1 MLILTRRPGESLRI
15 EPDGLVPA
23 EADPFGWFAEGPIRI
38 AVSAVHRD
46 QVRIGIQAP
55 PALKILRDEL
65 PGRPA
70 EPVPAPRRRGR
81 RWGGRSRFCGF
92 CGAGRWRASARV
104 AGLPVATVREIEG
117 GRGLVE
123 LGEIEMLARAFGVT
137 LPALLVPPG
146 GTEAERVILALLEGE
161 GVIAPGRPLLQVCA
175 EWCGAGGV
183 GASVGKRDGS
193 RCGFVG
199 LCFANPT
206 CMTLGRWCWRRG
218 VDRGQRPLPQVRVER
233 CLDGAGLAAEGV
245 AGANFKRTRR

>member
-15 EPDGLVPA
+15 EPDGLIPA

-70 EPVPAPRRRGR
+70 EPVPAPRPARQALGRKITILRILR
-81 RWGGRSRFCGF
+81 RWSVE
-92 CGAGRWRASARV
+92 SLARV
-104 AGLPVATVREIEG
+104 AGLPAGTVREIEG

-123 LGEIEMLARAFGVT
+123 LGEIEMLARAFGIT

-146 GTEAERVILALLEGE
+146 GTEAERVMLALLEGE
-161 GVIAPGRPLLQVCA
+161 G
-175 EWCGAGGV
+175 
-183 GASVGKRDGS
+183 
-193 RCGFVG
+193 
-199 LCFANPT
+199 
-206 CMTLGRWCWRRG
+206 
-218 VDRGQRPLPQVRVER
+218 
-233 CLDGAGLAAEGV
+233 
-245 AGANFKRTRR
+245 